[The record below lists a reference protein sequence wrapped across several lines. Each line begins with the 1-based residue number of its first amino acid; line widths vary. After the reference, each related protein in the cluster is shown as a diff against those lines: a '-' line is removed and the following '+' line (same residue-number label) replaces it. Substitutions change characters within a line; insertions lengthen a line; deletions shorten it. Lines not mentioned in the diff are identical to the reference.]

1 MAYVDA
7 VYISIAAPDAD
18 LRQSPAFHPALFY
31 DGCIGL
37 LVEVAMQGHP
47 EVVECLIKLLR
58 GELAARDQYF
68 LHSRYYED
76 FGLTHLYTRIN
87 HEMEEETQHADDI
100 LRRILFLEG
109 TPDMRPDEIEP
120 GTTVTEMLRKDL
132 ALEYSVQKNLTPWMT
147 LVPATAP

>member
-1 MAYVDA
+1 
-7 VYISIAAPDAD
+7 
-18 LRQSPAFHPALFY
+18 
-31 DGCIGL
+31 
-37 LVEVAMQGHP
+37 MQGPP

-120 GTTVTEMLRKDL
+120 GTTVTEML
-132 ALEYSVQKNLTPWMT
+132 TPWPCVRNTVIMS
-147 LVPATAP
+147 PAICCSRNCATPKKTTPTG